1 MGAAYDY
8 LILTMAST
16 NVTKYI
22 IAVLMGTCF
31 TAHLK
36 AQDSSIAQNF
46 KYVALHA
53 DHKNNAAP
61 DYQKFRGNLEDGIKD
76 LLVRNKVPMLKY
88 QKEATEKKLQDCD
101 TLICIYAINYTTGM
115 MLNAKIKCTLTFTD
129 CHKKEVY
136 TISESK
142 MAGAVA
148 GADAYLKVFAKL
160 VTPDLM
166 RQLVSNK

>member
-1 MGAAYDY
+1 MD
-8 LILTMAST
+8 ST
-16 NVTKYI
+16 NFSKYI
-22 IAVLMGTCF
+22 IAILVGMF
-31 TAHLK
+31 FSIHLK

-46 KYVALHA
+46 KYVVLHA
-53 DHKNNAAP
+53 DHKNNASP
-61 DYQKFRGNLEDGIKD
+61 DYPKFRANLEDGIKE

-101 TLICIYAINYTTGM
+101 TIICTYAINYATGM
-115 MLNAKIKCTLTFTD
+115 MLNAKIKCILTFTD

-142 MAGAVA
+142 MTGAVA

-160 VTPDLM
+160 ISPDLM
-166 RQLVSNK
+166 KHLVVGK